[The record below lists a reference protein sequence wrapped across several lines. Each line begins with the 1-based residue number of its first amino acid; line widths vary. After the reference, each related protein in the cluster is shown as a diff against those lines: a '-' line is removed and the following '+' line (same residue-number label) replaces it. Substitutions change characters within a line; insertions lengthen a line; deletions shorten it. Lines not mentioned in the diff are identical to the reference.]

1 MIYIGAPVY
10 WEDMP
15 EEMVTA
21 LKNID
26 PIEKI
31 IRPFTTHEESGLGN
45 IPVQLKKVCN
55 GANVVEGL
63 AIQGSSVN
71 SSRNKVE
78 DWV

>member
-1 MIYIGAPVY
+1 
-10 WEDMP
+10 MP

-26 PIEKI
+26 FTGKT
-31 IRPFTTHEESGLGN
+31 IRPFTTHEGSGLGN

-71 SSRNKVE
+71 SAHNIVE
-78 DWV
+78 GWV